1 MQEDR
6 FRIET
11 LLQEQHTLRAISRI
25 MVIDVSVIS
34 RECKRNRG
42 KDGSYCAISAQKQAD
57 LRRSLSTRGTR
68 KIEYDL
74 VWEKT
79 LRMLCEAMTHAA
91 TGRRR

>member
-1 MQEDR
+1 VQEDR

-42 KDGSYCAISAQKQAD
+42 KDGAHRKRGVPQAGGG
-57 LRRSLSTRGTR
+57 SL
-68 KIEYDL
+68 
-74 VWEKT
+74 
-79 LRMLCEAMTHAA
+79 
-91 TGRRR
+91 GR